1 MMLLIAVKEIKT
13 KLCQLKYILILPG
26 HFLSDT
32 IDNHKTQWECKVH
45 SSNTIIDYK
54 TQDEWKV

>member
-13 KLCQLKYILILPG
+13 KLCQLKNILILPG

-32 IDNHKTQWECKVH
+32 IDNHKTQ
-45 SSNTIIDYK
+45 
-54 TQDEWKV
+54 